1 MLVCMCVA
9 IPPRQ
14 AFGSEWG
21 GDAVHK
27 ASMELVQAIP
37 TSVELRVLIDP
48 LEKALANMLE
58 METRKATAG
67 ELLAMMEIL
76 NVIGW
81 LTGLAFEMS
90 LPFPPR
96 L

>member
-1 MLVCMCVA
+1 MLVCVCVA
-9 IPPRQ
+9 IPSKQ

-48 LEKALANMLE
+48 LEKALARMLE
-58 METRKATAG
+58 MKTKRATTG

-81 LTGLAFEMS
+81 LNGLAWLGS
-90 LPFPPR
+90 A
-96 L
+96 